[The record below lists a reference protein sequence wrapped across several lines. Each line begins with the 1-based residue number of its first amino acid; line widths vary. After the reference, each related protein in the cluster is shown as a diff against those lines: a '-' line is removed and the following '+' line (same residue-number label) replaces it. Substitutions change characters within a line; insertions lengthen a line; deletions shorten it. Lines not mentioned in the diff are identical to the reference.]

1 MNEPYTFEPSRAEIL
16 QTTLLSGTLG
26 RLFYRPFVRALT
38 IRPED
43 RVLDYC
49 AGSGILTDLIARRY
63 RPREVVFTDV
73 SLSWLQTAQA
83 RMKKHPQ
90 ARGVP
95 ITTIGGYL
103 DGGHYDTAI
112 LHYTLHDFPAA
123 LRPSVLAQLAENL
136 KPGGTLWIRE
146 PLRNDHGIPLCALV
160 NLIDSAGCFS
170 YTYRL
175 GQSRLA
181 GQFGQIC
188 AVRNA

>member
-1 MNEPYTFEPSRAEIL
+1 
-16 QTTLLSGTLG
+16 
-26 RLFYRPFVRALT
+26 
-38 IRPED
+38 
-43 RVLDYC
+43 
-49 AGSGILTDLIARRY
+49 
-63 RPREVVFTDV
+63 
-73 SLSWLQTAQA
+73 
-83 RMKKHPQ
+83 
-90 ARGVP
+90 
-95 ITTIGGYL
+95 
-103 DGGHYDTAI
+103 
-112 LHYTLHDFPAA
+112 

-136 KPGGTLWIRE
+136 NGGTLWIRE

>member
-83 RMKKHPQ
+83 RMKKLE
-90 ARGVP
+90 ARVCDNDHRRLSRRRP
-95 ITTIGGYL
+95 
-103 DGGHYDTAI
+103 YDTAI
-112 LHYTLHDFPAA
+112 
-123 LRPSVLAQLAENL
+123 VQ
-136 KPGGTLWIRE
+136 
-146 PLRNDHGIPLCALV
+146 
-160 NLIDSAGCFS
+160 
-170 YTYRL
+170 
-175 GQSRLA
+175 
-181 GQFGQIC
+181 
-188 AVRNA
+188 